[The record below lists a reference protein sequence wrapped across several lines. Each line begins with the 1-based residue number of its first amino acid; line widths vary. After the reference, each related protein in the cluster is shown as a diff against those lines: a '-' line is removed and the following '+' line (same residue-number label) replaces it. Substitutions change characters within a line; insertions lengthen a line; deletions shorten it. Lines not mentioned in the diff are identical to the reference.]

1 MLKFTNLTRF
11 AVAASI
17 GVGLA
22 AASGSAAWA
31 KDGRSTDS
39 DAQQYTVKKMPD
51 GTIEYCTELPEM
63 TGSRI
68 QRTECKTAKDWK
80 KEGVVINAR

>member
-39 DAQQYTVKKMPD
+39 DTQQYTVKKMPD
-51 GTIEYCTELPEM
+51 GTVEYCTEMPAL
-63 TGSRI
+63 TGTRI
-68 QRTECKTAKDWK
+68 QSTVCKTAEEWK
-80 KEGVVINAR
+80 KEGVVLNVR

>member
-1 MLKFTNLTRF
+1 MLKFTHLTRF

-31 KDGRSTDS
+31 KDGRQADS
-39 DAQQYTVKKMPD
+39 DTQQYTVKKMAD
-51 GTIEYCTELPEM
+51 GTVEYCTQLPAV

-68 QRTECKTAKDWK
+68 QPTVCKTAKDWK
-80 KEGVVINAR
+80 KVGVVINAR